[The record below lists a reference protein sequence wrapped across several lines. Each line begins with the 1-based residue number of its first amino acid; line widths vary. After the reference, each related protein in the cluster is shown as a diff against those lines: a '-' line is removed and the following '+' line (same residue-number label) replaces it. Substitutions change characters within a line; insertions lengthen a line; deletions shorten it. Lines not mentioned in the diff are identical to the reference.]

1 MFKINNIKKLYKP
14 KCFIFDW
21 DGTLIESDRALL
33 SAMNA
38 TRKKYNKS
46 ILTLEEWKDW
56 VGVTANEAF
65 PKEFGEEWEQAKA
78 DYLATYQRTHLFK
91 INKKLGAQ
99 ELLNNLKAKDI
110 TSCIISNKSSI
121 LLQKEIFHFNW
132 QQHFF
137 SVIGAND
144 TNKSK
149 PDPEPVKKA
158 LSLTDMVGN
167 SNIWFIGDNI
177 VDIQCAK
184 ASDCTSVFIG
194 DFKEKSK
201 QLIPDLIV
209 ENLQQLELIFEATL
223 KD

>member
-1 MFKINNIKKLYKP
+1 M
-14 KCFIFDW
+14 
-21 DGTLIESDRALL
+21 
-33 SAMNA
+33 
-38 TRKKYNKS
+38 
-46 ILTLEEWKDW
+46 
-56 VGVTANEAF
+56 
-65 PKEFGEEWEQAKA
+65 
-78 DYLATYQRTHLFK
+78 
-91 INKKLGAQ
+91 GAQ